1 MPEASVPE
9 SSVKSLINALDG
21 FLQPFY
27 RLFGYVPS
35 QGHAR
40 MYIAGRMQQ
49 LDRRTLEP
57 IATANGVHRRPL
69 QQFVGAGQWSDV
81 PVREQMCRTVADE
94 LGTPDGVLI
103 MDGSGFQKW
112 GTESVGVQR
121 QWCGRLGKKENCQVG
136 EFLAYASHKGH
147 TLVDCR
153 LYLPQSWAE
162 DPERREKTYVPKD
175 AQFRKG
181 WELALDMV
189 EERATV
195 LPHRWVLGDDAYG
208 RVVEARKRL
217 DSMGE
222 RYLLE
227 IPSNT
232 LVRLRPGDKKA
243 QRVDAVAKSIP
254 SKQWSCVRTRDGEKG
269 PIEVRAVKMRV
280 TTGNSKKKEERRRE
294 TLLIVR
300 NPKTGQHWYYLSN
313 AKGFSVK
320 KMTKAAACRHYIEES
335 LEHGKGEVGLA
346 EYEVR
351 SWVGWHH
358 HMTLSMLALL
368 FLAIEKQRLCSRCVS
383 ERPTPSPRS
392 RQTSRNSCV
401 AMRRLAAITGE
412 AGAVVHPRER
422 PPGRRGADRMTI
434 LHSPT
439 PMRPVLVNLLIEMS
453 S

>member
-27 RLFGYVPS
+27 SLFGYAPS
-35 QGHAR
+35 HGHAH
-40 MYIAGRMQQ
+40 MYVAGRMQQ

-69 QQFVGAGQWSDV
+69 QMFVGAGRWSDE
-81 PVREQMCRTVADE
+81 PVRELMCHKAAE
-94 LGTPDGVLI
+94 HLGTPDGVLI
-103 MDGSGFQKW
+103 MDSSGFQKW

-121 QWCGRLGKKENCQVG
+121 QWCGRLGKEENCQVG
-136 EFLAYASHKGH
+136 EFLAYASPKGH

-153 LYLPQSWAE
+153 LYLPRWWAVDPDRRAKTHVPE
-162 DPERREKTYVPKD
+162 DVE
-175 AQFRKG
+175 FCKG
-181 WELALDMV
+181 WELGLDMV
-189 EERATV
+189 ERRGAM

-208 RVVEARKRL
+208 RVVEVRKRL
-217 DSMGE
+217 DNAQE

-227 IPSNT
+227 VPSDT

-243 QRVDAVAKSIP
+243 QRVDEVAKSIP
-254 SKQWSCVRTRDGEKG
+254 SKQWSCIRTRDGEKG

-280 TTGNSKKKEERRRE
+280 TTGKKKEERRRE

-313 AKGFSVK
+313 AKGFSVE

-368 FLAIEKQRLCSRCVS
+368 FLAIEKQRLQKN
-383 ERPTPSPRS
+383 PRHHGPAG
-392 RQTSRNSCV
+392 TSRDLTV
-401 AMRRLAAITGE
+401 ARAA
-412 AGAVVHPRER
+412 
-422 PPGRRGADRMTI
+422 
-434 LHSPT
+434 
-439 PMRPVLVNLLIEMS
+439 
-453 S
+453 